1 MKDTTIMKNKKGQ
14 VIIVAL
20 LMFFVALVIV
30 STLLGPVVE
39 FSEYG
44 INQTANSTHATLIA
58 SLLRYIPVFIVLV
71 LITSLFL
78 IISAR

>member
-1 MKDTTIMKNKKGQ
+1 MLKQGQ

-30 STLLGPVVE
+30 STLLGPVIE
-39 FSEYG
+39 FTEFG
-44 INQTANSTHATLIA
+44 INQTANSTHADLIA
-58 SLLRYIPVFIVLV
+58 TLLRYIPVFIVLV

-78 IISAR
+78 IISSR